1 MSVEQAEQ
9 QLRELLETGQSI
21 SGVVDAWMVRDPQIM
36 AIILLEQRVVHSIF
50 AEHLLSIADQFEAFI
65 PPEELYVALGKQMT
79 LNQPDFLDWVLEK
92 HPTAFW
98 LVELSRELE
107 GSRMGYHHMMYK
119 HHTHSRDLPMWC
131 QQYAQQGARDGLVAF
146 AQDTGN
152 PIPAAILY
160 DLKDEKSGLE
170 AAVGA
175 FICNPKSPVLEFLA
189 GKIGSNLDEIV
200 LAIDA
205 RLDEEHAPRPKML
218 QWWLDQQTEGNMKV

>member
-1 MSVEQAEQ
+1 MDWS
-9 QLRELLETGQSI
+9 LLLK
-21 SGVVDAWMVRDPQIM
+21 
-36 AIILLEQRVVHSIF
+36 ILE
-50 AEHLLSIADQFEAFI
+50 
-65 PPEELYVALGKQMT
+65 
-79 LNQPDFLDWVLEK
+79 
-92 HPTAFW
+92 
-98 LVELSRELE
+98 
-107 GSRMGYHHMMYK
+107 
-119 HHTHSRDLPMWC
+119 
-131 QQYAQQGARDGLVAF
+131 
-146 AQDTGN
+146 N

-189 GKIGSNLDEIV
+189 GKMGPNLDEIV